1 METTDTTTI
10 PQEYANRYL
19 PYTPAE
25 YIELKTT
32 VDSINQY
39 IPNDKMGWIWG
50 NHNKILKT
58 NEPQPCS
65 CGSAAAHWKRAVETI
80 RNFVTKVENNG

>member
-1 METTDTTTI
+1 METNVTTI
-10 PQEYANRYL
+10 PPEYSNRYL
-19 PYTPAE
+19 PYTQAE
-25 YIELKTT
+25 YNELKTT
-32 VDSINQY
+32 VESIEHY
-39 IPNDKMGWIWG
+39 IPNDKMGWIWS

-80 RNFVTKVENNG
+80 RNFVTKVESNG